1 MTMVATYTT
10 INTHVRILFPF
21 PILFIIA
28 RNEWPGSYSMS
39 LFSHCIL
46 MFILFSVPR
55 PCFSFIQVFFFIY
68 LCCFFT
74 AFALFL
80 SLFFLK
86 ISIPSFVGAV
96 LSQFMY
102 SEVSYLRYATTKN
115 DWTFIY
121 TGLSNQTHFNW
132 LLLLMPLILVSLIV
146 AFPSKCSV
154 NSKFQDRSYLL

>member
-1 MTMVATYTT
+1 MCAYCFHFQYCLLLPGMNGQAH
-10 INTHVRILFPF
+10 IRWAFF
-21 PILFIIA
+21 PIAF
-28 RNEWPGSYSMS
+28 SCSSFS
-39 LFSHCIL
+39 LFRARVSL
-46 MFILFSVPR
+46 
-55 PCFSFIQVFFFIY
+55 SFKFFFIY